1 MVDSSPLD
9 KTNSN
14 LYSILYRL
22 EALVKKRGRLI
33 SDPRVSHAAAESAS
47 AAKRAD
53 KLEETLEFTNLTD
66 FRNSLLNFIPRVQ
79 DNEYLRF
86 VITKHGKPVA
96 VVLSYDAYNLLKRVA
111 ERVMDEEEKKEPAVA
126 LQESYQELLGKPA
139 PVEVPI
145 SLVTERDISPL
156 EMKRMRQVVHM
167 ALQEYRRTL
176 AKAEKD
182 LKGQEEFLPGDFEKL

>member
-1 MVDSSPLD
+1 M
-9 KTNSN
+9 
-14 LYSILYRL
+14 
-22 EALVKKRGRLI
+22 KKRGRSI
-33 SDPRVSHAAAESAS
+33 SDPRTSHAAAESAS
-47 AAKRAD
+47 AGKRAD

-126 LQESYQELLGKPA
+126 LQESYQELIGEPA
-139 PVEVPI
+139 SVEVPV
-145 SLVTERDISPL
+145 SVVTEHDISPL
-156 EMKRMRQVVHM
+156 EMKRMRQVVDM

-182 LKGQEEFLPGDFEKL
+182 LKGQEEFLQRDFEKL